1 MAKETK
7 APFENIREA
16 GELSA
21 MGLTLVFA
29 TVIGYYLG
37 YLIERR
43 WSGLAPWGGLSGALI
58 GITAGFLEMAR
69 TLRRIS
75 RRMEQKKEA
84 KPERDR
90 FNS

>member
-1 MAKETK
+1 MAKKTK
-7 APFENIREA
+7 APMENIREA

-21 MGLTLVFA
+21 IGLTLVFA
-29 TVIGYYLG
+29 TIIGYYIG

-43 WSGLAPWGGLSGALI
+43 WPGVAPWGGLSGALI

-75 RRMEQKKEA
+75 RRMDQKKED
-84 KPERDR
+84 KPEIDGS
-90 FNS
+90 NS

>member
-1 MAKETK
+1 MANGTK
-7 APFENIREA
+7 PPFENIREA

-29 TVIGYYLG
+29 TIIGYYIG
-37 YLIERR
+37 YLIEQR
-43 WSGLAPWGGLSGALI
+43 WPVLAPWGGLSGALT

-75 RRMEQKKEA
+75 RRLEQKKEA
-84 KPERDR
+84 KRDIDQ
-90 FNS
+90 SKS